1 MKKLIL
7 GAVLMFASFAASAAS
22 FNINNPI
29 VTGTGTVFSQT
40 DNGVT
45 ALAPVG
51 SIAGA
56 SFTGQLVGAA
66 SATANFAVFVNGL
79 TNWSF
84 SVIDNATNSVV
95 DSIIGQTTTG
105 TLVPVSVSVLGGA
118 IYSLVFTGSVTDP
131 LYVNAT
137 FVPVALSDVPLPAAV
152 WLFGS
157 VLLGGIAMRRR
168 SQKMNAQAVAA

>member
-7 GAVLMFASFAASAAS
+7 GAVLMLASFAVSAAS
-22 FNINNPI
+22 FNISNPT
-29 VTGTGTVFSQT
+29 VTGSGVVFSAT

-45 ALAPVG
+45 AIAPLG
-51 SIAGA
+51 TTAGA
-56 SFTGQLVGAA
+56 TFAGQLVGAA
-66 SATANFAVFVNGL
+66 SATANFEVFVTGL

-84 SVIDNATNSVV
+84 SVVNNVTNEVV
-95 DSIIGQTTTG
+95 GSLSNQTTVG
-105 TLVPVSVSVLGGA
+105 EFVAVSATVLGSA
-118 IYSLVFTGSVTDP
+118 IYSLVFSGTVTNP

-157 VLLGGIAMRRR
+157 VLLGGLAMRRR

>member
-22 FNINNPI
+22 FNINNPTY
-29 VTGTGTVFSQT
+29 TGTGSYFSET
-40 DNGVT
+40 DNGVLALGTMGTT
-45 ALAPVG
+45 AG
-51 SIAGA
+51 ST
-56 SFTGQLVGAA
+56 FTGQLVGAA
-66 SATANFAVFVNGL
+66 SATANFEVFVSGL

-84 SVIDNATNSVV
+84 SVIDSATNVVV
-95 DSIIGQTTTG
+95 DSITGQTTTG
-105 TLVPVSVSVLGGA
+105 TYVPVSTSVLGGV
-118 IYSLVFTGSVTDP
+118 IYSLAFTGTVTDP

-157 VLLGGIAMRRR
+157 VLLGGLAMRRR